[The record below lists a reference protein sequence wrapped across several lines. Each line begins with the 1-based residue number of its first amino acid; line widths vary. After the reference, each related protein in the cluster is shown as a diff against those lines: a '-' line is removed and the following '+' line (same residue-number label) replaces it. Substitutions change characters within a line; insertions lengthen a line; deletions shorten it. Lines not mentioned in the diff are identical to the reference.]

1 MKRLL
6 GFLFLGLILGGA
18 AMHAVVSH
26 SMLESFALL
35 SIGLIAADSLSGALF
50 GVHVLGNYGQSMWQ
64 RPGYGRPAP
73 NRNDVVGWGLSN
85 LLAPIADPISALGQ
99 LASHPSFAGLGHLL
113 ESPFQ
118 GIAQAFGGGQ
128 PGWMGGQPQP
138 NAMQGYHN
146 NGGPLPAPV
155 PALGQGMVQGHAGH
169 DPRAIVSYM
178 GLGAVS
184 WVGTDASIKT
194 LSPEPQAP
202 FIGNRLV
209 LVRRA
214 STGADARQVLV
225 SSPLTVSGIPQ
236 TPAPNVPAPVEMFAE
251 NATYSALQI
260 QIAAAGTEISISF
273 SIDAA
278 PGGTDFVN
286 LSCGM
291 YGYWL
296 R

>member
-1 MKRLL
+1 M
-6 GFLFLGLILGGA
+6 
-18 AMHAVVSH
+18 SY
-26 SMLESFALL
+26 
-35 SIGLIAADSLSGALF
+35 
-50 GVHVLGNYGQSMWQ
+50 GNMWQ
-64 RPGYGRPAP
+64 RPQP

-85 LLAPIADPISALGQ
+85 LLAPVVDPLAALGN
-99 LASHPSFAGLGHLL
+99 LAQHPSFANLGHLI

-118 GIAQAFGGGQ
+118 GVAQAFGAGA
-128 PGWMGGQPQP
+128 PSWMGGGG
-138 NAMQGYHN
+138 NAMPGYGNH
-146 NGGPLPAPV
+146 GGSLPAPV
-155 PALGQGMVQGHAGH
+155 PALGPGMTQGHAGH
-169 DPRAIVSYM
+169 NPRAIVSYM

-184 WVGTDASIKT
+184 WVGADAAVKT

-209 LVRRA
+209 IVRRA
-214 STGADARQVLV
+214 SAGADARQVLV

-251 NATYSALQI
+251 NATYSSLQI

>member
-1 MKRLL
+1 
-6 GFLFLGLILGGA
+6 
-18 AMHAVVSH
+18 
-26 SMLESFALL
+26 
-35 SIGLIAADSLSGALF
+35 
-50 GVHVLGNYGQSMWQ
+50 MWN
-64 RPGYGRPAP
+64 RSP

-85 LLAPIADPISALGQ
+85 LLAPVSDPVSALGTLLQ
-99 LASHPSFAGLGHLL
+99 HPSFSNLGGLLA
-113 ESPFQ
+113 SPFHGVEQLFGQ
-118 GIAQAFGGGQ
+118 GGPVG
-128 PGWMGGQPQP
+128 QP
-138 NAMQGYHN
+138 NAQQGY
-146 NGGPLPAPV
+146 NGTGGYLPAPV
-155 PALGQGMVQGHAGH
+155 PSLGPGMTQAHSGHMN
-169 DPRAIVSYM
+169 PRAIVSYM
-178 GLGAVS
+178 GLGATS
-184 WVGTDASIKT
+184 WVGVDGGIKS

-209 LVRRA
+209 IVRRA
-214 STGADARQVLV
+214 SAGADARQVLV
-225 SSPLTVSGIPQ
+225 SSPLTVSGVPQ

-251 NATYSALQI
+251 DATYSALQI

>member
-1 MKRLL
+1 M
-6 GFLFLGLILGGA
+6 
-18 AMHAVVSH
+18 
-26 SMLESFALL
+26 
-35 SIGLIAADSLSGALF
+35 
-50 GVHVLGNYGQSMWQ
+50 NNMWM
-64 RPGYGRPAP
+64 RPGQYPQP
-73 NRNDVVGWGLSN
+73 NRGDVVGWGLSN
-85 LLAPIADPISALGQ
+85 LLAPVSDPLAALGNLLQ
-99 LASHPSFAGLGHLL
+99 HPSFANLGATLA
-113 ESPFQ
+113 SPFHGVEQ
-118 GIAQAFGGGQ
+118 LFGQ
-128 PGWMGGQPQP
+128 
-138 NAMQGYHN
+138 
-146 NGGPLPAPV
+146 GGPVGQNAAPGYGTHGGSLPAPV
-155 PALGQGMVQGHAGH
+155 PALGMGMTQGHSGH
-169 DPRAIVSYM
+169 NPRAIVSYM

-184 WVGTDASIKT
+184 WVGTDAAIKT

-209 LVRRA
+209 IVRRA
-214 STGADARQVLV
+214 SSGADARQVLV

>member
-1 MKRLL
+1 M
-6 GFLFLGLILGGA
+6 GP
-18 AMHAVVSH
+18 
-26 SMLESFALL
+26 
-35 SIGLIAADSLSGALF
+35 
-50 GVHVLGNYGQSMWQ
+50 NMWN
-64 RPGYGRPAP
+64 RAP

-85 LLAPIADPISALGQ
+85 LLAPVTDPLQALGQ
-99 LASHPSFAGLGHLL
+99 LAAHPSFAGLGHLL

-118 GIAQAFGGGQ
+118 GVAQAFGANAPSWAGG
-128 PGWMGGQPQP
+128 GNP
-138 NAMQGYHN
+138 NASQGYN
-146 NGGPLPAPV
+146 NTGGYLPAPV
-155 PALGQGMVQGHAGH
+155 PALGPGMTQAHSGHMN
-169 DPRAIVSYM
+169 PRAIVSYM
-178 GLGAVS
+178 GLGATS
-184 WVGTDASIKT
+184 WVGTDGGIKS

-209 LVRRA
+209 IVRRA
-214 STGADARQVLV
+214 SAGADARQVLV
-225 SSPLTVSGIPQ
+225 SSPLTVSGVPQ

-251 NATYSALQI
+251 DATYSALQI

>member
-1 MKRLL
+1 MKRLM
-6 GFLFLGLILGGA
+6 GLFLGLILA
-18 AMHAVVSH
+18 IVATHAILSH
-26 SMLESFALL
+26 SIAESFALL

-50 GVHVLGNYGQSMWQ
+50 GVRVMGNYGHSMWSHPS
-64 RPGYGRPAP
+64 RPNPAT
-73 NRNDVVGWGLSN
+73 VGWGLSN
-85 LLAPIADPISALGQ
+85 LVAPIADPLAALGQ
-99 LASHPSFAGLGHLL
+99 LLSHPSFQNLGHLV

-118 GIAQAFGGGQ
+118 GVAQAFGANAPSWMGAGGQ
-128 PGWMGGQPQP
+128 
-138 NAMQGYHN
+138 NAGPAGYGHN
-146 NGGPLPAPV
+146 LPAPV
-155 PALGQGMVQGHAGH
+155 PALGGGMTQAHAGH
-169 DPRAIVSYM
+169 NPRAIVSYM
-178 GLGAVS
+178 GLGATS
-184 WVGTDASIKT
+184 WVGADAVIKT
-194 LSPEPQAP
+194 LAPEPQAP

-209 LVRRA
+209 IVRRA
-214 STGADARQVLV
+214 SAGADARQVLV
-225 SSPLTVSGIPQ
+225 SSPLTVSGVPQ

-251 NATYSALQI
+251 DATYSSLQI